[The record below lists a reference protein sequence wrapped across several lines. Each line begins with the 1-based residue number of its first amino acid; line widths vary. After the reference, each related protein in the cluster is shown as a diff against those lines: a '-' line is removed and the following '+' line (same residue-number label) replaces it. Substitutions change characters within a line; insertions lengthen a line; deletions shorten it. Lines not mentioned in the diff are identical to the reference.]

1 MPPAKKF
8 RIETTNADAQTPE
21 AAAENRH
28 EELVALLD
36 GLKKSV
42 AGTVETVNETFVTEY
57 RGQIDEARKLK
68 AELDE
73 IHEAIGNTKR
83 ELANLHVNGL
93 EGDGMGKVTNELDAI
108 VDGTE
113 NATESILAAAE
124 SIDNVAAELAAS
136 LVQEANR
143 AQATDI
149 QDQVIKIFEAC
160 NFQDLTGQRITKV
173 VRTLGFVED
182 RVNRMMTI
190 WGGIEEFRGIETD
203 QEEKCGDAALL
214 NGPALP
220 DDASQ
225 VSQDD
230 IDALF
235 D

>member
-1 MPPAKKF
+1 MSHARKF
-8 RIETTNADAQTPE
+8 RIESTKTDIQTPE
-21 AAAENRH
+21 AAAEFRH

-57 RGQIDEARKLK
+57 RGQLDEARKLK

-124 SIDNVAAELAAS
+124 SIDTIAGDLVAS
-136 LVQEANR
+136 MVQEANR
-143 AQATDI
+143 AQVADI
-149 QDQVIKIFEAC
+149 QEQVIKIFEAC

-173 VRTLGFVED
+173 VRTLGFVEE
-182 RVNRMMTI
+182 RVDHMMTI
-190 WGGIEEFRGIETD
+190 WGGIEEFRDIETE
-203 QEEKCGDAALL
+203 QEEKCADAALL

>member
-1 MPPAKKF
+1 MPRAKKF
-8 RIETTNADAQTPE
+8 RIESNAVEPQSPE
-21 AAAENRH
+21 AAASLRH
-28 EELVALLD
+28 DELVALLD

-57 RGQIDEARKLK
+57 RGQMEEARKLK
-68 AELDE
+68 TELDE
-73 IHEAIGNTKR
+73 IYEAIGNTKR

-93 EGDGMGKVTNELDAI
+93 EGDGMVKVTNELDAI

-124 SIDNVAAELAAS
+124 TIENVAGDLAAS

-149 QDQVIKIFEAC
+149 QDQVVKIFEAC

-173 VRTLGFVED
+173 VRTLSFVEE

-190 WGGIEEFRGIETD
+190 WGGIEEFKEIETD
-203 QEEKCGDAALL
+203 KEEKCAEAALL

>member
-1 MPPAKKF
+1 MARAKKF
-8 RIETTNADAQTPE
+8 RIETIDANETVEEVSAIQ
-21 AAAENRH
+21 RH
-28 EELVALLD
+28 EELVDLLD
-36 GLKKSV
+36 GLKRSV
-42 AGTVETVNETFVTEY
+42 VGTVDSVNENFVNEY
-57 RGQIDEARKLK
+57 RGQIEEARALK

-73 IHEAIGNTKR
+73 IHDAIGNTKK
-83 ELANLHVNGL
+83 ELANLHVKGL
-93 EGDGMGKVTNELDAI
+93 DGDGMVKVTNELDAI

-124 SIDNVAAELAAS
+124 QIDTVAADLAAS
-136 LVQEANR
+136 LMQDQNR
-143 AQATDI
+143 AQASDI
-149 QDQVIKIFEAC
+149 QDQVVKIFEAC

-173 VRTLGFVED
+173 VRTLAFIED

-190 WGGIEEFRGIETD
+190 WGGIEEFRGLAPED
-203 QEEKCGDAALL
+203 QKVDEDAALL

-220 DDASQ
+220 DDSSK